1 MIENKRN
8 IIIEVHNLTVG
19 LKGNSTLKLVD
30 DISFSLK
37 ENTITALLGK
47 SGSGKTLTA
56 LSIMGLVNYIEGIE
70 VEGRLK
76 LKNYALIDLKSNST
90 NLRKLRGELIS
101 MIFQDTFTS
110 FNPSKKCG
118 VQLEEIASYQD
129 ASSKK
134 TKNDILK
141 FMSKIEVD
149 ERLYYSYPHEMSG
162 GQLQRMGII
171 AALIT
176 NPVLLIADEPTTNL
190 DASSRKE
197 VLDLLLKVKNEFGK
211 SILYISHDLDAVRYV
226 ADEIILM
233 KKGELVK
240 DVSKFDFFTRDKGEK
255 EIVSDFDS
263 IIARN
268 SFDIGANS
276 ILEINN
282 LSKSF
287 SGNRYFP
294 FTKHKKHD
302 ALVNVSFDVKEGDI
316 FGVVGESGSGKTTIA
331 RLILNL
337 IPPDSGDI
345 LFEGK
350 PVVYSEKDSDFR
362 NDVQIVFQ
370 NPLSSLNPA
379 LRIRKLLTEA
389 VLSNKREKNISGID
403 EKILCLLSM
412 VGLPETILAK
422 TSAQISGG
430 EGQRVAIARA
440 LALSPKLLILDES
453 ISSLDREMQFNILKL
468 LLKLKKK
475 HGLTYIFITHD
486 LEVSRAFC
494 NRLIILKEGRVV
506 ESGDVEEIFSKP
518 KHSYTKKLLMSNLQF
533 SDKD

>member
-1 MIENKRN
+1 MTKRKKN
-8 IIIEVHNLTVG
+8 IILEVQNLTVG

-30 DISFSLK
+30 NISFSLK
-37 ENTITALLGK
+37 DNTITALVGK

-56 LSIMGLVNYIEGIE
+56 LSIMGLVNHIEGLE
-70 VEGRLK
+70 VKGMLK
-76 LKNYALIDLKSNST
+76 LRNNELIDLKSNST
-90 NLRKLRGELIS
+90 NLKKLRGRLIS
-101 MIFQDTFTS
+101 MIFQDPITS

-118 VQLEEIASYQD
+118 DQLEEIASYQD
-129 ASSKK
+129 VSSKK
-134 TKNDILK
+134 TKKDILK

-197 VLDLLLKVKNEFGK
+197 VLDLLLKIKNEFGK

-240 DVSKFDFFTRDKGEK
+240 DVSKFDFFTRDEGEK
-255 EIVSDFDS
+255 EIVSYFDS
-263 IIARN
+263 IIASN

-294 FTKHKKHD
+294 FTKCKKHD
-302 ALVNVSFDVKEGDI
+302 ALVNVSFDVKKGDVLGI
-316 FGVVGESGSGKTTIA
+316 VGESGSGKTTIA

-337 IPPDSGDI
+337 IPVNSGSI

-350 PVVYSEKDSDFR
+350 PIVYDERDSSFR

-379 LRIRKLLTEA
+379 LSIRKLLTEA
-389 VLSNKREKNISGID
+389 VLSNKREKNLTGIE
-403 EKILCLLSM
+403 EKILSLLSM

-440 LALSPKLLILDES
+440 IAVNPKLLILDES
-453 ISSLDREMQFNILKL
+453 ISSLDREMQFNILRL
-468 LLKLKKK
+468 LLELKKK
-475 HGLTYIFITHD
+475 LGLTYIFITHD
-486 LEVSRAFC
+486 LEVSQAFC
-494 NRLIILKEGRVV
+494 NRLIILKEGRIV
-506 ESGDVEEIFSKP
+506 ESGNVEEIFSKP
-518 KHSYTKKLLMSNLQF
+518 KHSYTKKLIMSNLQF
-533 SDKD
+533 PDKD